1 MSAHPVP
8 FLDLSRAFK
17 PLRREVDAA
26 IATVLDSMGFVLG
39 AQGRA
44 LEEECAHRVGAA
56 GAAGVASGTDAL
68 ILSFRALDLSAGD
81 EVITSPFSFFASAG
95 AIVQA
100 GATPRFADIDPVT
113 FNLDPTAVAAAIGP
127 ATRALCPVHLYGQAA
142 RMKPLMAVAADQGL
156 RVVEDAAQA
165 IGAAQDGRQ
174 AGSLGDI
181 AAFSFYPT
189 KNLGGIG
196 DGGLV
201 TSSSVDL
208 VEKVR
213 LLRHHGQS
221 DTYRHTLVGTN
232 SRLDEIQ
239 AAVLRVKLHHLDEWT
254 ESRRQAAASL
264 GQLLLDSGISV
275 SSEGTLQDADLALPV
290 EQSGN
295 HHVYNLFTVR
305 ARRRDDL
312 KAHLAERGIGCGIYY
327 PLPLHLQPCFSFL
340 GYQEGAFPHAENAC
354 REALSLPLFPGIA
367 QAELEQVSAA
377 VAGFYR
383 EGGGAR

>member
-1 MSAHPVP
+1 MTTASVP

-17 PLRREVDAA
+17 PLRNEVDEA
-26 IATVLDSMGFVLG
+26 IALVLDSMGFILG

-44 LEEECAHRVGAA
+44 LEEDCARRVGAA

-68 ILSFRALDLSAGD
+68 ILSYRALDLVAGD

-95 AIVQA
+95 AIIQA
-100 GATPRFADIDPVT
+100 GGRPRFADIDPVT
-113 FNLDPTAVAAAIGP
+113 FNLDPQAARAAIGP
-127 ATRALCPVHLYGQAA
+127 ATRALCPVHLYGQTAD
-142 RMKPLMAVAADQGL
+142 MQPLMAAAAERGL
-156 RVVEDAAQA
+156 SVVEDAAQA
-165 IGAAQDGRQ
+165 IGAGQDGRQ
-174 AGSLGDI
+174 AGALGDA

-201 TSSSVDL
+201 TSTSNDF

-221 DTYRHTLVGTN
+221 DAYRHTLVGTN

-239 AAVLRVKLHHLDEWT
+239 AAVLRVKLDHLDDWT
-254 ESRRQAAASL
+254 EARRRAAATLSR
-264 GQLLLDSGISV
+264 LLLASGVAV
-275 SSEGTLQDADLALPV
+275 SSEGTLGGADLALPV
-290 EQSGN
+290 EKGGN

-312 KAHLAERGIGCGIYY
+312 KAYLGESGIGCGVYY

-340 GYQEGAFPHAENAC
+340 GYQEGAFPQAEAAS
-354 REALSLPLFPGIA
+354 REVLSLPLFPGISHE
-367 QAELEQVSAA
+367 ELERVAA
-377 VAGFYR
+377 TVAGFY
-383 EGGGAR
+383 GVK